1 MYNCSIC
8 RKIDAF
14 DVEGFGMHKKDWRY
28 HQKEN
33 ARSVE
38 YSLYISSCPRKAKL
52 PPLSDYDHCPVN
64 KKKLQETEFN
74 VTIMYSSILW
84 LFDLS

>member
-14 DVEGFGMHKKDWRY
+14 DVEGFGMHKKDWGY

-38 YSLYISSCPRKAKL
+38 YSLYINGVML
-52 PPLSDYDHCPVN
+52 
-64 KKKLQETEFN
+64 
-74 VTIMYSSILW
+74 
-84 LFDLS
+84 